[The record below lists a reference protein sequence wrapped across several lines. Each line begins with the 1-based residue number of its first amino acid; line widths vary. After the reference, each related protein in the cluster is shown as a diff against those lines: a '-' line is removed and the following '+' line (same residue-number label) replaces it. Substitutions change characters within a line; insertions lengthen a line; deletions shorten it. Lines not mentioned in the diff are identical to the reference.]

1 MNVTVSETGRRW
13 ALRLLAFALAL
24 GIWFAVSVEDRDAMR
39 EKTVEASVTFDK
51 PEELILLDSVQT
63 VRVRVR
69 GPDRDVD
76 RLAPYMVQVVVEIP
90 AQGPSVL
97 DLSLSAENVE
107 LPSGFDLVVQSVD
120 PNVIRLDIDQKMTRS
135 LPLQPSFTGEP
146 AAGARLLRDQVEIQ
160 PQTAEVTGPASVLED
175 LEALDLSPINLD
187 GHALPFEETASVLP
201 PGPNVQVLRNSRVT
215 VRVPLEVETPGTL
228 AEGG

>member
-1 MNVTVSETGRRW
+1 MSDVGRRW
-13 ALRLLAFALAL
+13 VLRSLAFALAV
-24 GIWFAVSVEDRDAMR
+24 GIWFAVSVEDRDAVR

-51 PEELILLDSVQT
+51 PEDLILVESVQT

-97 DLSLSAENVE
+97 DLTLSAENVE
-107 LPSGFDLVVQSVD
+107 LPSGFDLEVQSLE
-120 PNVIRLDIDQKMTRS
+120 PNVIRLEVDKKMTRT

-146 AAGARLLRDQVEIQ
+146 AAGARLLREQVEIQ
-160 PQTAEVTGPASVLED
+160 PQTATVSGPASVVEN
-175 LEALDLSPINLD
+175 LEALDLAPVNLD
-187 GHALPFEETASVLP
+187 GHALTFEETASVIP
-201 PGPNVQVLRNSRVT
+201 PQPNVQVERNSRVT
-215 VRVPLEVETPGTL
+215 VRVPLEVDAPPTNGRS
-228 AEGG
+228 GGARP

>member
-1 MNVTVSETGRRW
+1 MTDTGRRW
-13 ALRLLAFALAL
+13 ALRTLAFALAV
-24 GIWFAVSVEDRDAMR
+24 GIWFAVSVEDRDAVR

-51 PEELILLDSVQT
+51 PENLILVESVQT

-97 DLSLSAENVE
+97 NLTLSAENVE
-107 LPSGFDLVVQSVD
+107 LPSDFDLEVQSLD
-120 PNVIRLDIDQKMTRS
+120 PNVLRLEVDEKLTRT
-135 LPLQPSFTGEP
+135 LPLRPSFTGEP

-160 PQTAEVTGPASVLED
+160 PQTATVTGPASALED
-175 LEALDLSPINLD
+175 LDALALAPINLD
-187 GHALPFEETASVLP
+187 GHALTFEETASVIP
-201 PGPNVQVLRNSRVT
+201 PQANVQVVQNSRVT
-215 VRVPLEVETPGTL
+215 VRVPLEVEAPATNGVS
-228 AEGG
+228 GGG